1 MMGFSSGMTYGFYG
15 LMAVISALFV
25 WKMVPE
31 TKGKS
36 LEEINCG
43 RNIKEYPVT
52 GNKFY
57 HRISFFYKK

>member
-1 MMGFSSGMTYGFYG
+1 MMAYSSALTYGFYG

-36 LEEINCG
+36 LEEMEKVW
-43 RNIKEYPVT
+43 RK
-52 GNKFY
+52 
-57 HRISFFYKK
+57 